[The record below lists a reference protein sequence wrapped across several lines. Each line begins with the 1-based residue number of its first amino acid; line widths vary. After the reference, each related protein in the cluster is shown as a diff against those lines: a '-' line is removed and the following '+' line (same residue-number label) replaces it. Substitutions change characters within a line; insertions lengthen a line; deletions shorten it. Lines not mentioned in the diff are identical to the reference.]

1 MSSNKREIKLP
12 SVYCTHKH
20 KHNKSFKTGK
30 IFATFVA
37 EIFRFRVEDDN
48 FTCYVGLKRG
58 ILEKYVIK
66 SVTKEFSQEFKYKFK
81 VFPSVWNKTK

>member
-12 SVYCTHKH
+12 SVYCTH

-48 FTCYVGLKRG
+48 FTYVMLVGLKRG

-66 SVTKEFSQEFKYKFK
+66 SVTKDFSQEFKYKFK